1 LFYLWLLNKYKFLLT
16 VLHYLLLSVV
26 LSGLLISFFTLLS
39 ERLGTRLG
47 GMVSNLPSTLL
58 VSLLFIALTKGAEFA
73 SAATDTVPL
82 GMILSTLFLFTFLL
96 LLPKGLWIAVAGS
109 LLAYVTLAIGVSH
122 FESITRLGWT
132 IVYGLV
138 AITCWILAEKKLK
151 IISAKPIERRYNL
164 SQIIIRA
171 AFAGSVVGSSV
182 LIAQYGSP
190 FWTGIFS
197 TFPAVMLSSMVIL
210 TITAGAAFARGLGKI
225 MLLASTNIVV
235 YGYLVGILY
244 PTIGIVAGT
253 LLAFMVA
260 AGWVILLK
268 PILDMGK

>member
-1 LFYLWLLNKYKFLLT
+1 LT
-16 VLHYLLLSVV
+16 VLQYLLLSVV

-73 SAATDTVPL
+73 SAATHTVPL

-109 LLAYVTLAIGVSH
+109 LLTYVTLAIGASH
-122 FESITRLGWT
+122 FEWITRLGWT

-151 IISAKPIERRYNL
+151 IVSAKPIERRYNL
-164 SQIIIRA
+164 SQILIRA

-235 YGYLVGILY
+235 YGYLIGIFY